1 MRIRDKRRRRR
12 GAFRAGAGF
21 AALVVM
27 AVLSMAGA
35 GAAAAQGLA
44 MQGPEAERRY
54 TACMQLARKDAG
66 QAQTAAAEWHAKGG
80 GAAAMHCLSVALLS
94 LGYYQQA
101 AENMEALA
109 RGKHKL
115 SAALRSDLYGQAG
128 NAWSIA
134 GKPARALRAQ
144 SAALKL
150 RPDDADLLI
159 DRGITLAGSARYWD
173 ALDDLNRALEIAPGR
188 VEALVFRAAA
198 WRRLDSL
205 ELAEEDIRRALRRA
219 PENRDALLE
228 RGLIFEARGD
238 FAAARADWL
247 RVLEPAADGPL
258 AEAARGYL
266 ERIDVK
272 RRPPS
277 SVDRTR

>member
-21 AALVVM
+21 AALVHM
-27 AVLSMAGA
+27 AVLSMAG
-35 GAAAAQGLA
+35 GAAAQGLA
-44 MQGPEAERRY
+44 IPGPAAEHRY
-54 TACMQLARKDAG
+54 TACMQLAHKDAG
-66 QAQTAAAEWHAKGG
+66 QAQNAAADWHAKGG
-80 GAAAMHCLSVALLS
+80 GAPAMHCLSVALLS

-109 RGKHKL
+109 QGDHKL
-115 SAALRSDLYGQAG
+115 SAALRGDLYGQAG

-150 RPDDADLLI
+150 RPDDANLLI

-205 ELAEEDIRRALRRA
+205 ELAEEDISRALRRA
-219 PENRDALLE
+219 PDNRNALLE
-228 RGLIFEARGD
+228 RGLIFEARGSPR
-238 FAAARADWL
+238 AARADWL
-247 RVLEPAADGPL
+247 RVLELAVDGPL
-258 AEAARGYL
+258 AEAARDNL

-272 RRPPS
+272 RR
-277 SVDRTR
+277 